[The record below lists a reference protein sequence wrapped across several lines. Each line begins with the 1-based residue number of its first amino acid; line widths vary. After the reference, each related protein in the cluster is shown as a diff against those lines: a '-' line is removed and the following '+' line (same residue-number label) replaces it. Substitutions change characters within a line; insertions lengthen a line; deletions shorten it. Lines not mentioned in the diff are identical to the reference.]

1 MQRFPDRERHIIWL
15 EPEGLSS
22 DLVYPNGLSGPFPP
36 DVQLKILRS
45 IGGPPI
51 TSIGSH
57 HRSSNCFS
65 IVYLGLEQCE
75 IAKPGYD
82 VEYDFV
88 DPRSLRHTLETKAC
102 EGLYLA
108 GQICGT
114 TGYEEAAAQGIIAG
128 ANAALASLGMPAFT
142 VGRDEGYIGVLID
155 DLVTRGTNE
164 PYRMF
169 TSRAEYRLSLRQ
181 DNADQRLTQKGFEAG
196 IVGVQRQVRPP
207 VTIFLPSGM
216 L

>member
-45 IGGPPI
+45 IAGCEPATSKGGSPPLL
-51 TSIGSH
+51 TLLLPLLSL
-57 HRSSNCFS
+57 CE
-65 IVYLGLEQCE
+65 GLEKCE

-88 DPRSLRHTLETKAC
+88 DPRSLRHTLETKSC
-102 EGLYLA
+102 DGLYLA

-114 TGYEEAAAQGIIAG
+114 TGCIH
-128 ANAALASLGMPAFT
+128 T
-142 VGRDEGYIGVLID
+142 YIHTYYNQIRTCIHMTLD
-155 DLVTRGTNE
+155 F
-164 PYRMF
+164 PH
-169 TSRAEYRLSLRQ
+169 
-181 DNADQRLTQKGFEAG
+181 
-196 IVGVQRQVRPP
+196 
-207 VTIFLPSGM
+207 
-216 L
+216 